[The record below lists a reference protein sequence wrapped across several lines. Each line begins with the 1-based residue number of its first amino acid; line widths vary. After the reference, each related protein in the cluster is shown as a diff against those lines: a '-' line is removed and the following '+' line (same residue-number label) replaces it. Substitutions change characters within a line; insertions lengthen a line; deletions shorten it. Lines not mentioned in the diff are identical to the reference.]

1 MANGLDIFKATLILQ
16 LFYSFA
22 ITTLVYSLAGQ
33 GIIITQGFTDVGEQI
48 SLANTSTE
56 IQDSLTTQTSIPIVD
71 VGALVLYSGNILID
85 LLANFLF
92 AVPQM
97 ITLLINGLMYLIG
110 IDTYI
115 TNQIQVFTSVIVS
128 AMYMIGLIQLLTTI
142 RSGRVI

>member
-1 MANGLDIFKATLILQ
+1 MANPIEIFKATIILQ

-22 ITTLVYSLAGQ
+22 ITILVYSLAGQ
-33 GIIITQGFTDVGEQI
+33 GILITEGFTDVSEGI

-56 IQDSLTTQTSIPIVD
+56 LQNSLESQTSIPVVD
-71 VGALVLYSGNILID
+71 IGALVLYSGNILID
-85 LLANFLF
+85 LLANFIF

-110 IDTYI
+110 IDTTI
-115 TNQIQVFTSVIVS
+115 TNQIQLFASVLIS
-128 AMYMIGLIQLLTTI
+128 AMYVIGLIQMLTSI